1 MTDSPAHPKHVFKD
15 GHVLVVYAS
24 NHGHTA
30 KIAARLAETMRGHG
44 LEVDLRDVAS
54 AAGAQPGRYEL
65 AVIAASVHRQQHQK
79 EIFDWVAARY
89 EALTEMRSVFIS
101 VSLTAAEDTDEGRAG
116 AQRCID
122 DFTARTGW
130 APTRTE
136 SLAGSLQYR
145 EYDFF
150 TRQLMRLLMTKMGHT
165 SDVSH
170 DHDYTDW
177 DRVERLGVELAALAS
192 ETKVG

>member
-101 VSLTAAEDTDEGRAG
+101 VSLTAAEDTTRAERGRRAASTTSPPERDG
-116 AQRCID
+116 RRPAPSRSRAACS
-122 DFTARTGW
+122 TAST
-130 APTRTE
+130 
-136 SLAGSLQYR
+136 
-145 EYDFF
+145 
-150 TRQLMRLLMTKMGHT
+150 T
-165 SDVSH
+165 SS
-170 DHDYTDW
+170 
-177 DRVERLGVELAALAS
+177 RAS
-192 ETKVG
+192 SCACS